1 MAICPCDRPIDDTC
15 LDIEPGLATLP
26 RQARGFGEVK
36 SRLLAS
42 IAAEPS
48 LRGWTGEAEQDL
60 GVMLLDMWAYVL
72 DVSQFYDAK
81 ITDEFYLGTAK
92 RDLSTHRII
101 KLLGYKPAPPL
112 AAEAT
117 MVAEVTQAD
126 PLTLPAKSG
135 FRSEA
140 FDDQPPQVFQL
151 LAPTTLDPAR
161 NRWKLG
167 EIDDDTYP
175 GRVLLRPSEN
185 GVPKRGILA
194 FTLGGA
200 PHHASAIEGR
210 ATYVGADDRK
220 MAEVLLEDPLDVP
233 DGTKVDQMEMRL
245 MGLRAGPTPLDTT
258 FEQGVLYLDTIYPQ
272 LRKGDLAV
280 LETEDELIA
289 FQIDYAE
296 REDLI
301 LLTPSDANAET
312 SDADAE
318 TSDAD
323 AETPDANAEAKVK
336 IPVPVSKVTM
346 GTTSGPTL
354 TEEMAKKMAE
364 DRTWRLHFNPVRVGR
379 LRAPYKTEIALA
391 DLDEGARL
399 EKPRY
404 PHHEPLS
411 GTFMAMGA
419 AGAGASIA
427 GKVTRDPL
435 RRETGFTPDPGQPAF
450 EAALRTPVS
459 LFGNLLHTVRTEQIE
474 NEVLGSADAG
484 SAQNRFK
491 LKKAPLTWITDSA
504 AASNRRPLIEV
515 RVDGVLWN
523 RAETFY
529 TASPK
534 DRVYTLETD
543 AKGDTFVVF
552 GDGERGERP
561 SSGTGNVTA
570 SYGHGGGAAK
580 PPPGSITQTAR
591 PIKGLGRVV
600 NPVACVGGADAEK
613 AEDIRSNAPAT
624 VLTLGR
630 AVSMQDFTALART
643 FPGVLNVAS
652 GWAWHPE
659 RQRAVVT
666 LWVAENGALDLLE
679 LQSWLRGMAAT
690 DTPLAIEIATP
701 ISRSLAVSIA
711 VDAAHRSEDVHAAA
725 RSALADPMTGLLATR
740 QVPIGGV
747 IYRSAIVKAVQTV
760 PGVAS
765 VPSIMLDGVEMA
777 WAVKAKAG
785 TYADFTDSITVA

>member
-1 MAICPCDRPIDDTC
+1 
-15 LDIEPGLATLP
+15 
-26 RQARGFGEVK
+26 
-36 SRLLAS
+36 
-42 IAAEPS
+42 
-48 LRGWTGEAEQDL
+48 
-60 GVMLLDMWAYVL
+60 MLLDMWAYVL
-72 DVSQFYDAK
+72 DVTQFYDAK
-81 ITDEFYLGTAK
+81 INDEFYLGTAK

-101 KLLGYKPAPPL
+101 RLLGYKPAPPL
-112 AAEAT
+112 AAEAI

-126 PLTLPAKSG
+126 PLTLPARSG

-151 LAPTTLDPAR
+151 LAPTTLEPVR

-167 EIDDDTYP
+167 EIDDGTYP
-175 GRVLLRPSEN
+175 DRVLLRPSEN

-194 FTLGGA
+194 FTLDEA
-200 PHHASAIEGR
+200 PHHASAIEGH

-220 MAEVLLEDPLDVP
+220 MAEVLLEDPLEVP
-233 DGTKVDQMEMRL
+233 DGTKLEELEMRL

-258 FEQGVLYLDTIYPQ
+258 FEAGVLYLDTIYPQ
-272 LRKGDLAV
+272 LRNGELAV
-280 LETEDELIA
+280 LETEDELIP
-289 FQIDYAE
+289 FQIRKVR

-301 LLTPSDANAET
+301 LQIPSGADVDASDANAET
-312 SDADAE
+312 
-318 TSDAD
+318 
-323 AETPDANAEAKVK
+323 KVK

-346 GTTSGPTL
+346 GPTSGPTL
-354 TEEMAKKMAE
+354 TEEMAK
-364 DRTWRLHFNPVRVGR
+364 DRTWRLHFNPVQVGR
-379 LRAPYKTEIALA
+379 LRAPYKTEIAFA

-399 EKPRY
+399 EKPRH

-419 AGAGASIA
+419 VGAGASIA
-427 GKVTRDPL
+427 GKVTQDPL

-450 EAALRTPVS
+450 EAALRAPVS

-523 RAETFY
+523 RVETFY

-561 SSGTGNVTA
+561 NSGTGNVTA
-570 SYGHGGGAAK
+570 RYGHGGGAAK
-580 PPPGSITQTAR
+580 PPSGSITQTAR

-613 AEDIRSNAPAT
+613 AEDIRSHAPAT

-630 AVSMQDFTALART
+630 AVSMQDFSALART

-666 LWVAENGALDLLE
+666 LGTEPSTCSNWRPGSGA
-679 LQSWLRGMAAT
+679 WR
-690 DTPLAIEIATP
+690 
-701 ISRSLAVSIA
+701 
-711 VDAAHRSEDVHAAA
+711 
-725 RSALADPMTGLLATR
+725 
-740 QVPIGGV
+740 
-747 IYRSAIVKAVQTV
+747 
-760 PGVAS
+760 
-765 VPSIMLDGVEMA
+765 
-777 WAVKAKAG
+777 
-785 TYADFTDSITVA
+785 